1 MTLIGYLTAG
11 FLGNAVVRISE
22 RVIEGLPV
30 LRGIY
35 SAVKQIF
42 ETMLKK
48 QSSAFREVVL
58 IQYPRPEAWAIGFIT
73 GEAADEI
80 QGATPG
86 DSINIFLPTTPN
98 PTSGFLL
105 FLPKEGA
112 KKLTMTVEEGLK
124 MVVSGGIVT
133 PDADTPDAEVEAPN
147 EDEAPGEAAVRE
159 RDNA

>member
-1 MTLIGYLTAG
+1 
-11 FLGNAVVRISE
+11 
-22 RVIEGLPV
+22 
-30 LRGIY
+30 
-35 SAVKQIF
+35 
-42 ETMLKK
+42 
-48 QSSAFREVVL
+48 VVL

-73 GEAADEI
+73 GEVAGEI

-105 FLPKEGA
+105 FLPKEDA

-133 PDADTPDAEVEAPN
+133 PGAADLDSDVPDGETAAAN
-147 EDEAPGEAAVRE
+147 DEAPAVAAATE
-159 RDNA
+159 RGA